1 MKNNCEGRLVQQEK
15 AVIMGKLDVKNKL
28 RNAWMYV
35 HTFLEMY
42 RFDYMQGISGLD
54 MATEYFTQE

>member
-42 RFDYMQGISGLD
+42 RYICISDLD